1 MTFSNWVLV
10 AVAVFAILGALGAFT
25 IAFRRTRAERP
36 DPTAGVS
43 AETRRADRSLAGV
56 RVAAPPTVVGGV
68 ADADAS
74 AGPVSAESVSE
85 EVDEEDEPVFSDGEV
100 ELVETQRVVEVT
112 SEESGVS
119 RRQFFN
125 RAITVTFGS
134 FLGLFGLYSLAFF
147 WPKLTGGFGS
157 DVDAG
162 SVGDITAQTVNPDGS
177 IVPVFVPEA
186 RAYVVPAPDALSE
199 QYEGRNVEA
208 GGLMAIFQRC
218 VHLGCRV
225 PWCATS
231 IGFECPC
238 HGSRYNS
245 IGEYFAGPAPRN
257 LDRFVVEIRN
267 NDRFIIRTGQPVVET
282 ARAQRQ
288 SVPYPQGPSCI

>member
-1 MTFSNWVLV
+1 MTFTNWILV
-10 AVAVFAILGALGAFT
+10 GVGFFAILGAIGAFT

-43 AETRRADRSLAGV
+43 PETRRADRSMAGV
-56 RVAAPPTVVGGV
+56 RVEPIAVPEP
-68 ADADAS
+68 
-74 AGPVSAESVSE
+74 E
-85 EVDEEDEPVFSDGEV
+85 EVRTVEASEAEEV
-100 ELVETQRVVEVT
+100 EAEEEPAPVGVSVAVEVVETQRVVEVT
-112 SEESGVS
+112 PEESGVT

-125 RAITVTFGS
+125 RAITATFGS

-162 SVGDITAQTVNPDGS
+162 SVEDLISQTVTPDGAV
-177 IVPVFVPEA
+177 VPVFVPEA
-186 RAYVVPAPDALSE
+186 RAYVVPAPDTLP
-199 QYEGRNVEA
+199 QQFEGRDVAA
-208 GGLMAIFQRC
+208 GGLMALFQRC

-238 HGSRYNS
+238 HGSKYDF

-257 LDRFVVEIRN
+257 LDRFVVTLDG
-267 NDRFIIRTGQPVVET
+267 DRFIIRTGTIIET
-282 ARAQRQ
+282 PRAQTL
-288 SVPYPQGPSCI
+288 SVAYPQGPSCIGGTA

>member
-1 MTFSNWVLV
+1 MTLTNAALI
-10 AVAVFAILGALGAFT
+10 AVAAVAILGAVGAFAV
-25 IAFRRTRAERP
+25 AFRRSQTAEKP
-36 DPTAGVS
+36 DPMAGVS
-43 AETRRADRSLAGV
+43 GETLAADRSARAV
-56 RVAAPPTVVGGV
+56 TIPAPMEAA
-68 ADADAS
+68 
-74 AGPVSAESVSE
+74 AEV
-85 EVDEEDEPVFSDGEV
+85 EVDQEPEPEPVEDEEPGS
-100 ELVETQRVVEVT
+100 VVEILEAQRIVEV
-112 SEESGVS
+112 SPEEGGVS

-134 FLGLFGLYSLAFF
+134 FLALQGVYYLAFF

-162 SVGDITAQTVNPDGS
+162 AVEDIAAQTVNPDGS

-186 RAYVVPAPDALSE
+186 RAYIVPAPETLSE
-199 QYEGRNVEA
+199 QYEGRSVEA
-208 GGLMAIFQRC
+208 AGLMALFQRC

-238 HGSRYNS
+238 HGSKYNS

-257 LDRFVVEIRN
+257 LDRFVVEVRDG
-267 NDRFIIRTGQPVVET
+267 DRFIIRTGEIIET
-282 ARAQRQ
+282 PRAQRA
-288 SVPYPQGPSCI
+288 SVAYPQGPSCIGAVGEGAEA

>member
-1 MTFSNWVLV
+1 MTFANWVLV
-10 AVAVFAILGALGAFT
+10 GVALFAILGAIGAFT

-43 AETRRADRSLAGV
+43 AETRRADRSMAGV
-56 RVAAPPTVVGGV
+56 RVDAPS
-68 ADADAS
+68 ADAEAIADDDAS
-74 AGPVSAESVSE
+74 AASE
-85 EVDEEDEPVFSDGEV
+85 EDAEEEPEGAAIDVV
-100 ELVETQRVVEVT
+100 EIQRVVEVGV
-112 SEESGVS
+112 EESGVT

-134 FLGLFGLYSLAFF
+134 FLALFGIYGLAFF

-162 SVGDITAQTVNPDGS
+162 PIEDLAAQTVTPDGS
-177 IVPVFVPEA
+177 VVPVFVPEA
-186 RAYVVPAPDALSE
+186 RAYIVPAPADLSAQFAE
-199 QYEGRNVEA
+199 LPVVA
-208 GGLMAIFQRC
+208 GGLMALYQRC

-238 HGSRYNS
+238 HGSKYDS
-245 IGEYFAGPAPRN
+245 LGEYFGGPAPRN
-257 LDRFVVEIRN
+257 LDRFEVALDG
-267 NDRFIIRTGQPVVET
+267 DRLIVKTGTILET
-282 ARAQRQ
+282 PRAPTL
-288 SVPYPQGPSCI
+288 SVAYPQGPSCIGDVASEEEA